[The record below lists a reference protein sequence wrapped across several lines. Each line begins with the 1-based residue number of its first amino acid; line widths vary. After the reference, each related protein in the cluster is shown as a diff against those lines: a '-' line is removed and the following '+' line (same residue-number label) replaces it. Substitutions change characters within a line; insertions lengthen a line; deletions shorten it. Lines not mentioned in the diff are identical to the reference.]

1 MEMNFEQKQLT
12 EQLFLNREYNISHP
26 TYDTELNFY
35 NIICEGNLEQLKE
48 IYSDQS
54 FFDSDRG
61 VLSDHPVNNARY
73 HLIVTITM
81 VSRFCIEK
89 GLNEQKAYGLSD
101 VYIRKADRA
110 TTIDEI
116 RGIHK
121 KVVYEYANEMVQ
133 IKNKEMIPKNLR
145 RALDYIYDNLNERI
159 KISEITD
166 CVGISESQ
174 LRRDFQTYLSVTP
187 AEFINE
193 KKIEF
198 ARNKLVYTDISYV
211 DLANDLGFA
220 SHSHF
225 IKIFKQYTGMT
236 PAEYRNKKYRKHF
249 VDICRRESFDK

>member
-1 MEMNFEQKQLT
+1 MDINYEQKQLT
-12 EQLFLNREYNISHP
+12 EQLFINREYNISHP

-166 CVGISESQ
+166 GVGISESQ

>member
-1 MEMNFEQKQLT
+1 MDINYEQKQLT
-12 EQLFLNREYNISHP
+12 EQLFINREYNISHP

>member
-1 MEMNFEQKQLT
+1 MDINYEQKQLT
-12 EQLFLNREYNISHP
+12 EQLFINREYNISHP

-116 RGIHK
+116 RSIHK

>member
-35 NIICEGNLEQLKE
+35 NIICEGNIEQLKE
-48 IYSDQS
+48 IYSDKT
-54 FFDSDRG
+54 FFDSERG

-81 VSRFCIEK
+81 ISRFCIEK

-110 TTIDEI
+110 TTIDEL
-116 RGIHK
+116 RTIHR
-121 KVVYEYANEMVQ
+121 KVVFEYANEMDRL
-133 IKNKEMIPKNLR
+133 KTKEMIPKNLR
-145 RALDYIYDNLNERI
+145 LALDYIYNHLNEHI
-159 KISEITD
+159 KILEIAEY
-166 CVGISESQ
+166 VGISESQ
-174 LRRDFQTYLSVTP
+174 LRRDFQTYLSTTP

-198 ARNKLVYTDISYV
+198 AANKLVYTDISYV

-225 IKIFKQYTGMT
+225 IKIFKKYTGMT

-249 VDICRRESFDK
+249 VDR

>member
-1 MEMNFEQKQLT
+1 MDMNYEQKQLT
-12 EQLFLNREYNISHP
+12 EQLFVNREDNIFHP

-35 NIICEGNLEQLKE
+35 HVVCEGNLEVLKE
-48 IYSDQS
+48 IYSDKS
-54 FFDSDRG
+54 FFDTERG

-81 VSRFCIEK
+81 ISRFCIEK

-110 TTIDEI
+110 TTVDEL
-116 RGIHK
+116 RSIHR
-121 KVVYEYANEMVQ
+121 KVVYEYANEMAQ
-133 IKNKEMIPKNLR
+133 LKTKEIIPKNLR
-145 RALDYIYDNLNERI
+145 LALDYIYAHLNERM
-159 KISEITD
+159 KILDITEY
-166 CVGISESQ
+166 VGISESQ
-174 LRRDFQTYLSVTP
+174 LYRDFQTYLSTTP

-249 VDICRRESFDK
+249 VKE